1 MEIFKNMAEG
11 LGSYRRSVKH
21 ILSEEPV
28 PMLVTGFSHVH
39 KAHFLAAM
47 AQSDDVRAS
56 LPILC
61 IVESE
66 AAAVRMCEDINTLCG
81 KRAAYQFPA
90 ADMILTDTEAQSAE
104 YSHRRIE
111 ALSAAAGGRADIIVA
126 SSEASLQLT
135 VPMDVLREH
144 TFVIE
149 SGAELDTA
157 ELSKKLISAGY
168 SRCELIEGK
177 GQFSIRGSLVDIYP
191 VNSEQPIRA
200 ELWGDEVDTV
210 STFDIETQRRTD
222 SIDRAEITPCFETVF
237 YSNEELIE
245 KLSVLLQ
252 KAEKSK
258 KKNEELVKRLRR
270 DIARLSDNVGV
281 GNLYRYFP
289 LCYEKAGSVFDYA
302 KTLVVCEGF
311 ASMDNAKGVCDSHNE
326 DLKLLAESGFICKG
340 LDRYLFTKGEYKE
353 LIEKNT
359 RLYMDTFVRGGGLEL
374 SDIQNVDAVQL
385 SPWSGE
391 YKVLCEELKDYIDRG
406 YSCVVY
412 AGTEKAAK
420 ILAGDL
426 RESGLPADFYQDA
439 KKLYAKK
446 IYVLAGTLSA
456 GFEYKE
462 EKIAAM
468 TRSQGAITK
477 TPVKPRKFKKG
488 QQIRS
493 LGDISLG
500 DLIVH
505 ESHGIG
511 VFDGV
516 QKMTAD
522 GVQKDYIKLKYAG
535 TDVLYI
541 PVTHLD
547 MISRYIGTGDVG
559 TVKLNKL
566 HTDTWKKAKAKA
578 KTAAKEMATELIELY
593 SKRMKAQGFA
603 FSPDGEQQHIFDDH
617 FNYIETD
624 DQLRCIEEIKHDM
637 MRTAP
642 MERLLCGDVGFGKT
656 EVALRAAFKCFLDGK
671 QCAILVPTTV
681 LAWQHY
687 QTVLKRMEGF
697 KVKVQLLSRFRSA
710 KEQKQILKQL
720 EEGDIDI
727 IIGTHR
733 LVQDDVKF
741 FDLGLAIIDEEQRF
755 GVNHKEKFKQNYN
768 GIDILTLSATPI
780 PRTLNMA
787 MTGIRDMSVIETPP
801 GDRQPITTYVIE
813 HDKGVI
819 AQAINKELRRN
830 GQVYYL
836 HNRVSSIYSC
846 AASLQE
852 MIPEA
857 RIGVAHGKMGEEELL
872 EVWRKLIDAEIDI
885 LVCTTIIETGVDVP
899 NCNTLIIEN
908 ADNMGLAQLHQL
920 RGRVGRTNRRA
931 YAYFTF
937 KRGKVLSEIAT
948 KRLDAIRE
956 FTKFGSGFRIAMKD
970 LEIRGAG
977 SVLGQSQSG
986 HLATVGYDMYVKLLT
1001 EAVMEQQGKAPE
1013 IRPECLVDIKIDAY
1027 IPESYISSPGQ
1038 RIDCYRKIALIETEE
1053 DATDVLD
1060 ELIDRY
1066 GDVPR
1071 AVVGLVKVAKY
1082 RHMAQDMHITEIIQ
1096 SGDFMLF
1103 YPEEVNEKSME
1114 RISLVAEKFGKNM
1127 TLNLTG
1133 KANFKVK
1140 MDKKATPLDVM
1151 KDVLTA
1157 MKGKDV

>member
-1 MEIFKNMAEG
+1 MEIFKNMADS
-11 LGSYRRSVKH
+11 LSQYRRSVKH

-28 PMLVTGFSHVH
+28 PMLVTGLSHIH

-47 AQSDDVRAS
+47 MQDEAVKNR

-66 AAAVRMCEDINTLCG
+66 ATAVRMCDDINTLCG
-81 KRAAYQFPA
+81 KRTAYQFPA
-90 ADMILTDTEAQSAE
+90 ADMILTDTEAQSSE

-111 ALSAAAGGRADIIVA
+111 TLLAALSGRAGVIVA

-135 VPMDVLREH
+135 IPRDVLAEH

-149 SGAELDTA
+149 PGAELDTA

-191 VNSEQPIRA
+191 TGGEYPIRA

-210 STFDIETQRRTD
+210 SAFDIETQRRTD

-237 YSNEELIE
+237 DSNEELIA
-245 KLSVLLQ
+245 KISALLL
-252 KAEKSK
+252 KAEKAK
-258 KKNEELVKRLRR
+258 KKNEELIKRLRR
-270 DIARLSDNVGV
+270 DMARLKDGVGA

-289 LCYEKAGSVFDYA
+289 LCYERAGSVFDYA

-311 ASMDNAKGVCDSHNE
+311 ASMDTAKGVSDSHNE
-326 DLKLLAESGFICKG
+326 DLKLLTESGFICKG
-340 LDRYLFTKGEYKE
+340 LDRYLFTKAEYKE
-353 LIEKNT
+353 LVANST

-374 SDIQNVDAVQL
+374 SDIQNVDCVQL

-391 YKVLCEELKDYIDRG
+391 YKVLCEELRDYIDRG
-406 YSCVVY
+406 YSCIVY

-426 RESGLPADFYQDA
+426 RESGYPADFSQNA

-446 IYVLAGTLSA
+446 IYVLAGTISA
-456 GFEYKE
+456 GFEYKD
-462 EKIAAM
+462 EKIAAI
-468 TRSQGAITK
+468 TRSQGAVTR
-477 TPVKPRKFKKG
+477 TPLKQRKFKKG

-505 ESHGIG
+505 ASHGIG

-547 MISRYIGTGDVG
+547 MISRYIGTGDAG

-593 SKRMKAQGFA
+593 SKRMKAKGFA
-603 FSPDGEQQHIFDDH
+603 FSPDGEQQHVFDDH

-697 KVKVQLLSRFRSA
+697 NVKV
-710 KEQKQILKQL
+710 
-720 EEGDIDI
+720 
-727 IIGTHR
+727 
-733 LVQDDVKF
+733 
-741 FDLGLAIIDEEQRF
+741 
-755 GVNHKEKFKQNYN
+755 
-768 GIDILTLSATPI
+768 
-780 PRTLNMA
+780 
-787 MTGIRDMSVIETPP
+787 
-801 GDRQPITTYVIE
+801 
-813 HDKGVI
+813 
-819 AQAINKELRRN
+819 
-830 GQVYYL
+830 
-836 HNRVSSIYSC
+836 
-846 AASLQE
+846 
-852 MIPEA
+852 
-857 RIGVAHGKMGEEELL
+857 
-872 EVWRKLIDAEIDI
+872 
-885 LVCTTIIETGVDVP
+885 
-899 NCNTLIIEN
+899 
-908 ADNMGLAQLHQL
+908 
-920 RGRVGRTNRRA
+920 
-931 YAYFTF
+931 
-937 KRGKVLSEIAT
+937 
-948 KRLDAIRE
+948 
-956 FTKFGSGFRIAMKD
+956 
-970 LEIRGAG
+970 
-977 SVLGQSQSG
+977 
-986 HLATVGYDMYVKLLT
+986 
-1001 EAVMEQQGKAPE
+1001 
-1013 IRPECLVDIKIDAY
+1013 
-1027 IPESYISSPGQ
+1027 
-1038 RIDCYRKIALIETEE
+1038 
-1053 DATDVLD
+1053 
-1060 ELIDRY
+1060 
-1066 GDVPR
+1066 
-1071 AVVGLVKVAKY
+1071 
-1082 RHMAQDMHITEIIQ
+1082 
-1096 SGDFMLF
+1096 
-1103 YPEEVNEKSME
+1103 
-1114 RISLVAEKFGKNM
+1114 
-1127 TLNLTG
+1127 
-1133 KANFKVK
+1133 
-1140 MDKKATPLDVM
+1140 
-1151 KDVLTA
+1151 
-1157 MKGKDV
+1157 